1 MEQESSEKENT
12 NTGKAVKRWPI
23 ESQEEP
29 ISVIR
34 EETEEELKAATD
46 QVRPVTSK
54 GRLQTHFPQQS
65 RPSSSKKYPR
75 PGSTR
80 STGSS
85 RPGTGSRKTVSRA
98 SSRKSRPESSGSRLE
113 RFGPGSDHSES
124 DDEIPHKPREHL
136 PEIADFTTVD
146 INDEKAFDTDLEDKE
161 TTTAYD
167 PTGRT
172 AYIEGCKKVGV
183 VPASYFL
190 RHMNDPHLSMKHHG
204 LGSQGMRAI
213 AMSLVSNTSVL
224 TLDLSD
230 NWLGHP
236 GGHAVCEMLR
246 DNCFITHLDLSDNKF
261 GLQTAES
268 LSQTLQQNST
278 LTHVTLSGN
287 DFDDKA
293 AVHFS
298 DAIMNT
304 TKLEY
309 LNLSHNL
316 FGENAGIILGLAI
329 ADNSSLKELDLSWN
343 SIRRKGAVAIAQGIK
358 NNVYMKKINLAWNG
372 FGLEGS
378 IAFGDALKG
387 NQVLEELDLTNNRI
401 TSEGAVLI
409 GKGVSVNET
418 LTTIRLGRNPMQ
430 TAGCYGI
437 CAAILRNPNCA
448 LKELDFKDILV
459 NKDFDDIFK
468 QVQEQVPDIKMRH
481 GGMEPPKKPRA
492 RIHPM
497 VKLTNYIEKNN
508 LRLVDFFNKFDKDGS
523 MSVTYEEFQQG
534 IEDTGIKLTQE
545 EVQIL
550 LSELDSDGDGE
561 INFSE
566 MVSGHTGFQESQQE
580 NINVILTATQPRPVT
595 T

>member
-1 MEQESSEKENT
+1 MSEKDST

-46 QVRPVTSK
+46 HVRPVTSK
-54 GRLQTHFPQQS
+54 GRLQTNFPQQS

-316 FGENAGIILGLAI
+316 FGENAGIILGPAI

>member
-1 MEQESSEKENT
+1 MEQESSEKEST

-46 QVRPVTSK
+46 HVRPVTSK

-316 FGENAGIILGLAI
+316 FGENAGIILGPAI

>member
-316 FGENAGIILGLAI
+316 FGENAGIILGPAI

>member
-65 RPSSSKKYPR
+65 RPSSSKKLPR

-316 FGENAGIILGLAI
+316 FGENAGIILGPAI

-343 SIRRKGAVAIAQGIK
+343 SIRRKGAVAIAQGVK

>member
-1 MEQESSEKENT
+1 MSEKEST

-46 QVRPVTSK
+46 HVRPVTSK

-316 FGENAGIILGLAI
+316 FGENAGIILGPAI

-343 SIRRKGAVAIAQGIK
+343 SIRRKGAVAVAQGIK

>member
-1 MEQESSEKENT
+1 MSEKEST

-46 QVRPVTSK
+46 HVRPVTSK

-316 FGENAGIILGLAI
+316 FGENAGIILGPAI

>member
-65 RPSSSKKYPR
+65 RPSSSKKLPR

-268 LSQTLQQNST
+268 LSHTLQQNST

-316 FGENAGIILGLAI
+316 FGENAGIILGPAI

>member
-65 RPSSSKKYPR
+65 RPSSSKKLPR

-316 FGENAGIILGLAI
+316 FGENAGIILGPAI

>member
-1 MEQESSEKENT
+1 MMDIKLRMSIYRMST
-12 NTGKAVKRWPI
+12 HP
-23 ESQEEP
+23 
-29 ISVIR
+29 VIN
-34 EETEEELKAATD
+34 
-46 QVRPVTSK
+46 
-54 GRLQTHFPQQS
+54 
-65 RPSSSKKYPR
+65 PR
-75 PGSTR
+75 GVACNK
-80 STGSS
+80 
-85 RPGTGSRKTVSRA
+85 KTVSRA

-316 FGENAGIILGLAI
+316 FGENAGIILGPAI